1 MRTSFGPTLK
11 QLRNE
16 RRLSVR
22 ALAALSHVSAPWI
35 TLVEN
40 GHCSIGRN
48 SLEKLGAALELSR
61 AEMDE
66 FILLGVTAG
75 RVEPGRR
82 SSIRHDARLHTALG
96 LFLREAGIQPHDI
109 CEVEV
114 VSEFQAT
121 ERRKLATGLQQAAR
135 SRGQEITA
143 ATGTALNRPAL
154 RMRLRSHQALYIEF
168 LLIKADGSASPGAAL
183 AAPRN
188 SPLSATSA
196 VQNRRAVKALNY
208 GTDQNEAR

>member
-22 ALAALSHVSAPWI
+22 ALALLSNVSAPWI

-40 GHCSIGRN
+40 EHCSIGRN

-75 RVEPGRR
+75 RVEPGRKPAM
-82 SSIRHDARLHTALG
+82 RHDTRLHTALG
-96 LFLREAGIQPHDI
+96 LFLREAGIRPCDVR
-109 CEVEV
+109 EVEI
-114 VSEFQAT
+114 VSEFQAK
-121 ERRKLATGLQQAAR
+121 ERRKLASGLQQAAR
-135 SRGQEITA
+135 SRGQEIIA
-143 ATGTALNRPAL
+143 ATGKALTRPAL
-154 RMRLRSHQALYIEF
+154 RMRLRNHQALYIEF

-183 AAPRN
+183 AAARN
-188 SPLSATSA
+188 SPLSATRA
-196 VQNRRAVKALNY
+196 LQNRRTVSALNH
-208 GTDQNEAR
+208 GEEIN

>member
-1 MRTSFGPTLK
+1 MKSSFGPTLK

-22 ALAALSHVSAPWI
+22 ALASLARVSVPWI

-40 GHCSIGRN
+40 GHRSIGRN

-75 RVEPGRR
+75 RVEPGRKPAM
-82 SSIRHDARLHTALG
+82 RHDTRLHTALG
-96 LFLREAGIQPHDI
+96 LFLREAGIQPRDVR
-109 CEVEV
+109 EVEV
-114 VSEFQAT
+114 VSEFQAN
-121 ERRKLATGLQQAAR
+121 ERRKLASGLQQAAR
-135 SRGQEITA
+135 SRGQEIIA
-143 ATGTALNRPAL
+143 ATGKALTRPAL
-154 RMRLRSHQALYIEF
+154 RMRLRNHQALYIEF

-183 AAPRN
+183 AAARN
-188 SPLSATSA
+188 PPLSAASA
-196 VQNRRAVKALNY
+196 VQNRPAK
-208 GTDQNEAR
+208 EARHNGQEIN

>member
-1 MRTSFGPTLK
+1 MK

-22 ALAALSHVSAPWI
+22 ALAALSHVSVPWI

-40 GHCSIGRN
+40 GHRSIGRN
-48 SLEKLGAALELSR
+48 AIEKLGAALELSR

-66 FILLGVTAG
+66 FVLLGVTAG

-82 SSIRHDARLHTALG
+82 SSIRHHPRLHTALG
-96 LFLREAGIQPHDI
+96 LFLREAGIQPCDVR
-109 CEVEV
+109 EVEV
-114 VSEFQAT
+114 VSEFQAN
-121 ERRKLATGLQQAAR
+121 EQRKLAAGLQQAAR

-143 ATGTALNRPAL
+143 AKGTALNRPAL
-154 RMRLRSHQALYIEF
+154 RMRLRNHQALYIEF

-183 AAPRN
+183 AAARN
-188 SPLSATSA
+188 SPLSATRA
-196 VQNRRAVKALNY
+196 PQNRPAKA
-208 GTDQNEAR
+208 ARHNGQEISQTR